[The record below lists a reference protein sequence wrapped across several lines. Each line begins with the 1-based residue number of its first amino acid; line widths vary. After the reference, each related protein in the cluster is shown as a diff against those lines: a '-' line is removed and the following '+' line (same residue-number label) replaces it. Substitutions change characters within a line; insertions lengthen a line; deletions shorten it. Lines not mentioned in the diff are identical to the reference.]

1 MYPFYTPQDYVFY
14 KIEFFLYFV
23 FYNTYYNNSTYFY
36 VQDLQQ
42 RLEECLPLLEVIN
55 EEGHQ
60 LASITP
66 EGASRVDDVIA
77 KDNKKFDNIS
87 EQVKRKAD
95 KINLQRQKSQEV
107 SLKTPNNIMKIN
119 LLLLGI

>member
-1 MYPFYTPQDYVFY
+1 M
-14 KIEFFLYFV
+14 
-23 FYNTYYNNSTYFY
+23 
-36 VQDLQQ
+36 QQ

-107 SLKTPNNIMKIN
+107 S
-119 LLLLGI
+119 